1 MNDARATAERWPPAA
16 VALRALERYV
26 LTEAEQR
33 YVEEQLA
40 LVVETVQARQIS
52 GHFADW
58 LIKQIAEETAEVV
71 AARVRLG
78 G

>member
-26 LTEAEQR
+26 LTEAEQG

-40 LVVETVQARQIS
+40 LVVTSVHAGQIS
-52 GHFADW
+52 GHFAGW
-58 LIKQIAEETAEVV
+58 LITQLAKETAEVV